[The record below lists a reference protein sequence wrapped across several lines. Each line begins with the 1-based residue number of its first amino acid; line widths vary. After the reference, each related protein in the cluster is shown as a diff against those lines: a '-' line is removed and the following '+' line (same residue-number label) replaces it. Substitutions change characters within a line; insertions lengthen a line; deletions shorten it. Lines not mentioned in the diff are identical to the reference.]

1 MGPSSERG
9 DIHERVLCAAS
20 LDEVV
25 CETKECH
32 RFMANVACRMGW
44 GLILLCVIFLPHAAA
59 ETGTHLFI
67 SIGGTAL
74 SAADAALIREVRP
87 GGVVLL
93 GGNVRDAAQTRALVR
108 QIKEAAGQGNGSGEG
123 PLIAVDQE
131 GGRIN
136 RLRLADAP
144 SAGELGATGDTAR
157 ARAMGLSYA
166 RACREQGIEVV
177 FAPVL
182 DIRETGAHG
191 IIGDRAFGYDAATVT
206 AMGLAFA
213 QGLAE
218 GGAIAVGKHY
228 PGHGGARQDSHTHLP
243 TLDKSAQEMAVSLY
257 PFERAAVWGIPGMMT
272 GHLAV
277 PALDPTAP
285 GRPAS
290 LSPVI
295 IQTRLRS
302 ALGYEGV
309 ILTDDIGMGAI
320 TQGKAEATVQA
331 LAAGNDMVICFGS
344 ASETR
349 AAAAAVESA
358 VNAGRLDAGGL
369 VVSRER
375 IDRWRSWLRMNAI
388 PVRMAAPTL
397 EEERAAAAARLGT
410 TATPMPMPTPASAPL
425 AVAPPPAVS
434 THTVVQGDTLY
445 SIGQRH
451 GIPLQDIQRWNNL
464 DGSNIRLGQVL
475 LLAPEAIP

>member
-1 MGPSSERG
+1 MTTLWKLFFA
-9 DIHERVLCAAS
+9 VLAS
-20 LDEVV
+20 TL
-25 CETKECH
+25 
-32 RFMANVACRMGW
+32 ALG
-44 GLILLCVIFLPHAAA
+44 GQAA
-59 ETGTHLFI
+59 ETGAHLFI
-67 SIGGTAL
+67 AVGGTSL
-74 SAADAALIREVRP
+74 SAGDAALIREVRP

-93 GGNVRDAAQTRALVR
+93 GGNVRDAAQTRTLTR
-108 QIKEAAGQGNGSGEG
+108 QIKEAAGQGTGPGEG

-144 SAGELGATGDTAR
+144 SAGELGATSDTAR
-157 ARAMGLSYA
+157 ARAAGRGYA
-166 RACREQGIEVV
+166 VASRQQGIEVV

-228 PGHGGARQDSHTHLP
+228 PGHGGARQDSHKQLP
-243 TLDKSAQEMAVSLY
+243 TLDKSADEMAVSLY
-257 PFERAAVWGIPGMMT
+257 PFERAAGWGIPGMMT

-290 LSPVI
+290 LSPVL
-295 IQTRLRS
+295 IQARLRD
-302 ALGYEGV
+302 ALGYDGV

-349 AAAAAVESA
+349 AAAAAVERA
-358 VNAGRLDAGGL
+358 VNEGRLDAGAL
-369 VVSRER
+369 VNSRER
-375 IDRWRSWLRMNAI
+375 IDRWRTWLRMDAI
-388 PVRMAAPTL
+388 PVVRAAPSLEIERAAVEARVGTMAAPTP
-397 EEERAAAAARLGT
+397 T
-410 TATPMPMPTPASAPL
+410 PTPAPTPVAAAPI
-425 AVAPPPAVS
+425 PAVR
-434 THTVVQGDTLY
+434 THTVGQGDTLY

-451 GIPLQDIQRWNNL
+451 GIPWQDIQRWNNL
-464 DGSNIRLGQVL
+464 DGHGIRLGQVL
-475 LLAPEAIP
+475 LLAPDAIP